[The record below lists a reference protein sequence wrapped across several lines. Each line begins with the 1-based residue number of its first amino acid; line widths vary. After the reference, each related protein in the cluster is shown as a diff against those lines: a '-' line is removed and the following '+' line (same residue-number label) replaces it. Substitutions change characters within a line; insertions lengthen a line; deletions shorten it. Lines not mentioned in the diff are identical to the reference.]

1 MKALK
6 DYKHNEKVMVKI
18 FNPRNDEFEWVD
30 GNVRGIVIDHTENS
44 GNIVAVIIEF
54 TRITT
59 VETVAKYKN
68 IGDTAIFMDYEST
81 YNESIVREGFMNP
94 DLIRPI
100 LKEYLKNNS

>member
-18 FNPRNDEFEWVD
+18 FNPQKNEFEWVD

-44 GNIVAVIIEF
+44 GNIVAVVVEF

-59 VETVAKYKN
+59 VETVARYIY
-68 IGDTAIFMDYEST
+68 IGDTAIFMDYESS
-81 YNESIVREGFMNP
+81 YKEEKVREGFINP
-94 DLIRPI
+94 ELVHPI
-100 LKEYLKNNS
+100 NKIYLKNNS